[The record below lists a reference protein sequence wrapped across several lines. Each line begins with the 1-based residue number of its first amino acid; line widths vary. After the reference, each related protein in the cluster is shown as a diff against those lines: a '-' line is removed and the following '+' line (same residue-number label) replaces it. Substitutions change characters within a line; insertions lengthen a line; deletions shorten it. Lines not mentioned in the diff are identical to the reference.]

1 MKLVVQMPALN
12 EEATI
17 GQVLR
22 DIPAHIPGITE
33 IVKLVVND
41 GSTDRTAE
49 IARAEGAIVVSH
61 ERPRG
66 VGAAFKSGIMKSESL
81 DADIVVTIDS
91 DGQFDPKDIPTVI
104 QPIVDGE
111 ADFTTASR
119 FLDPELVPEMPTSKI
134 WGNAFVAR
142 WVSGLIG
149 KTFKDVSC
157 GFRAYGRDAYLRLV
171 LMGEFTYTHET
182 FLCLAFARARMREV
196 PIRVQGVRS
205 HGESRVANNL
215 WKYGWRTANIIWRA
229 YRDYKPLRFFGF
241 CAGAMVLLGLCF
253 ALFLLWWK
261 IQSGGFFPHKWA
273 GFAAAF
279 SMFVGL
285 TLFIVG
291 VLAEMLDRIR
301 FINEEALY
309 RVRRLEQEQRR
320 DLS

>member
-1 MKLVVQMPALN
+1 LKLVVQLPALN

-17 GQVLR
+17 AQVLAE
-22 DIPAHIPGITE
+22 IPDHIPGITE

-49 IARAEGAIVVSH
+49 LARAGGAIVISH

-66 VGAAFKSGIMKSESL
+66 VGAAFKSGVERAGEL
-81 DADIVVTIDS
+81 NADIIVTIDS
-91 DGQFDPKDIPTVI
+91 DGQFNPKDIPTVI
-104 QPIVDGE
+104 QPIIDGE

-119 FLDPELVPEMPTSKI
+119 FLDPELVPEMPKSKL

-149 KTFKDVSC
+149 KTFRDVSC
-157 GFRAYGRDAYLRLV
+157 GFRAYGKNAYLRLV

-182 FLCLAFARARMREV
+182 FLCLAFARMRMQEV
-196 PIRVQGVRS
+196 PIVVQGVRS
-205 HGESRVANNL
+205 HGDSRVANNL
-215 WKYGWRTANIIWRA
+215 FKYGWRTANIIWRA
-229 YRDYKPLRFFGF
+229 YRDYKPLRFFGALAALSAF
-241 CAGAMVLLGLCF
+241 IGLCCG
-253 ALFLLWWK
+253 AFLLWWK
-261 IQSGGFFPHKWA
+261 WKSGGFFPHKWA
-273 GFAAAF
+273 GFASAF
-279 SMFVGL
+279 FFFIGL

-309 RVRRLEQEQRR
+309 RVRRLEQEQNEK
-320 DLS
+320 